1 MEIKKIVLTGGPCA
15 GKTTSLKKIKEY
27 FEREKIKYLVVPE
40 TATEF
45 DLNGLKFV
53 KNERLIRDFQ
63 KLILE
68 SQITKEKIVENYAK
82 EFFKD
87 EEICVIIYDRGTI
100 DNKAYL
106 KNQYEFDNILYE
118 KNLLELELLDK
129 YDLVLDLISLAVCK
143 KELYKTTETRKESP
157 EEAII
162 LDKKTSTAWIGHR
175 NLKIINSNITLEEE
189 TNIIINYI
197 KETIKDNRKK
207 EIKEIVLEKEKSNIL
222 RYNED
227 NSFKLNIT
235 NYFLN
240 MNYNDNYNYVISK
253 REYKNNTS
261 YILTIYKNTNNIIHT
276 IKDQII
282 TNEQFNELISKFNI
296 LNIDKYKE
304 INFIDN
310 LQPYKIKIKEDELIL
325 EIEENK
331 LNKELIIPNNLT
343 IKNKDNKV
351 ILLNNTK
358 ENIKS
363 LKKIL

>member
-15 GKTTSLKKIKEY
+15 GKTTALNKIKDYLESKKIN
-27 FEREKIKYLVVPE
+27 YLIVPE

-53 KNERLIRDFQ
+53 KEERLIREFQ

-68 SQITKEKIVENYAK
+68 SQITKEKIAENYAK
-82 EFFKD
+82 IFFKD
-87 EEICVIIYDRGTI
+87 KELCVIIYDRGTI

-118 KNLLELELLDK
+118 KNLSELEILDK
-129 YDLVLDLISLAVCK
+129 YDLVLNLISLAVCK
-143 KELYKTTETRKESP
+143 KELYKTNETRKESP

-162 LDKKTSTAWIGHR
+162 LDKKTSNAWIGHR
-175 NLKIINSNITLEEE
+175 NLKIINSNISLEKEID
-189 TNIIINYI
+189 IIINYI
-197 KETIKDNRKK
+197 EETIKDNTKK
-207 EIKEIVLEKEKSNIL
+207 EIKEIILDKEKSNTLI
-222 RYNED
+222 YNEN
-227 NSFKLNIT
+227 NSFTLNIT

-240 MNYNDNYNYVISK
+240 MDYNDNYNYVISK
-253 REYKNNTS
+253 REYKNDVS
-261 YILTIYKNTNNIIHT
+261 YILTIYINTNSIKHI

-282 TNEQFNELISKFNI
+282 TIEQFNELINKFNI

-310 LQPYKIKIKEDELIL
+310 LQPYKLKIKEDELIL

-331 LNKELIIPNNLT
+331 LNKELLIPNNLA
-343 IKNKDNKV
+343 IKNKEIENT
-351 ILLNNTK
+351 ILNNTK

-363 LKKIL
+363 LKKII